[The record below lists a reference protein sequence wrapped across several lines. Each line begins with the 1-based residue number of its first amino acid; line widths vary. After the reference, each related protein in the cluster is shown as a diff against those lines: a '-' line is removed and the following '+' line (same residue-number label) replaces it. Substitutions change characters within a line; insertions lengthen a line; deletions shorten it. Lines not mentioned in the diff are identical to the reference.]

1 MKGGYIMTHIT
12 ARKLKALETK
22 KALLETGLEL
32 FDKKGFDNVTVDEIV
47 KPVMYLKG
55 LFMCISIVN
64 MIFSMKNL
72 KILIISIRNFRKE
85 YQMTLKQVKKILIF
99 FEAQMIYLRDELGKD
114 LIRTVYMNAMSLTI
128 NKNHYLSDPN
138 RNLYQ
143 VINSFVQEG
152 IKNKEFK
159 EGLTTE
165 EVSVLITRCM
175 RGTIYD
181 WIIFGE
187 QFDIVEEMNKFTS
200 TVLDGLK
207 GSKYIILGEDFLH

>member
-1 MKGGYIMTHIT
+1 MTHIT

-47 KPVMYLKG
+47 KTCNVSKG
-55 LFMCISIVN
+55 AFYVHFNSKYDIFNEKFKDIDNFYSEFQKGISNDIKA
-64 MIFSMKNL
+64 S
-72 KILIISIRNFRKE
+72 E
-85 YQMTLKQVKKILIF
+85 KILIF
-99 FEAQMIYLRDELGKD
+99 FEAQMVYLRDELGKD

-207 GSKYIILGEDFLH
+207 RQ